1 MGSWLQTPHWYQY
14 RKSVEP
20 YLCLFSISRF
30 RNDPTNKNKQ
40 VTPTPNMKC
49 HQTEQSTRGCSAA
62 GYTYPNGRLLPSCF
76 GLVKFSGFR
85 YAKTSAN
92 KRFLYYVR
100 NPINRITG
108 AKVVFFCE
116 MNKCLRRKLKIIV
129 IYKDLPE

>member
-1 MGSWLQTPHWYQY
+1 MNIKEKAWNLT
-14 RKSVEP
+14 
-20 YLCLFSISRF
+20 LCLFSISRF

-92 KRFLYYVR
+92 KRFLNMSSLFYV
-100 NPINRITG
+100 G
-108 AKVVFFCE
+108 E
-116 MNKCLRRKLKIIV
+116 RRYIYSQSKWVMLILCSSFRTHAFKI
-129 IYKDLPE
+129 LP